1 MKLFL
6 ALALLSAVER
16 PEGGDRI
23 RLTFDAPVSFTQTV
37 TAAPPRLTLDVST
50 VQVPAALAVRAREA
64 GLTLGPGDDPGSTRF
79 TLPLPA
85 GVSATVSSKA
95 SEILVTLSEAP
106 VLLTASPV
114 DPAQG
119 GIPAA
124 DDPPDTAG
132 EGHTGSDYIIGPE
145 DQIQL
150 NVFELPELKTTTRVL
165 GDGTISLPLLGV
177 VKVTGLTSTGLEA
190 RLRDLLE
197 ARFLLNPQVTVEV
210 TEHRSSQI
218 SVIGAVE
225 KPGVYQMLGPRTVM
239 QMISEAGG
247 LSKEYGP
254 DIVILRKTA
263 SGGSERL
270 ELDLDELIT
279 RGNPEVNIAVLP
291 GDILNVPIDRPV
303 YVYVDGAVKNPG
315 QIEGKLSR
323 PVTLLQAVARAGGL
337 TERANLRGVHVLR
350 KNADGTQKRI
360 PVDLKDIR
368 KGKADDLVLE
378 EGDVV
383 VIPETFF

>member
-16 PEGGDRI
+16 SDAGDRI
-23 RLTFDAPVSFTQTV
+23 RLAFDAPVAFTQTV
-37 TAAPPRLTLDVST
+37 TAAPPRITLDVST
-50 VQVPAALAVRAREA
+50 AQVPAPLAIQAREA
-64 GLTLGPGDDPGSTRF
+64 GFTLSPGDEPGTTRF
-79 TLPLPA
+79 SLPLPA
-85 GVSATVSSKA
+85 GVSATVSSTGA
-95 SEILVTLSEAP
+95 EILVTLSEAP
-106 VLLTASPV
+106 IVLTATPV
-114 DPAQG
+114 GGAQG
-119 GIPAA
+119 GIPDAG
-124 DDPPDTAG
+124 DPGAG
-132 EGHTGSDYIIGPE
+132 TVAGADYIIGAE
-145 DQIQL
+145 DQIEV
-150 NVFELPELKTTTRVL
+150 NVFELPELKTTTRVQ

-177 VKVTGLTSTGLEA
+177 VKVAGLTSPGLEA

-197 ARFLLNPQVTVEV
+197 ARFLLNPEVAVEV
-210 TEHRSSQI
+210 KEHRSSQV
-218 SVIGAVE
+218 SVIGAVA
-225 KPGVYQMLGPRTVM
+225 KPGTYQMIGPRSVM

-254 DIVILRKTA
+254 DIVILRKA
-263 SGGSERL
+263 SSGTERL

-279 RGNPEVNIAVLP
+279 RGNPDVNIAVLP
-291 GDILNVPIDRPV
+291 GDIINVPIDRPV

-337 TERANLRGVHVLR
+337 TERANLRGAHVLR
-350 KNADGTQKRI
+350 KNADGTQKQI
-360 PVDLKDIR
+360 AVDLKDIR

>member
-1 MKLFL
+1 VKLLL
-6 ALALLSAVER
+6 ALALLSTVER
-16 PEGGDRI
+16 SADGDRI
-23 RLTFDAPVSFTQTV
+23 RLAFDAPVTFTQTL
-37 TAAPPRLTLDVST
+37 TSTPPRITLDVAT
-50 VQVPAALAVRAREA
+50 AQVPAAMAERAHEA
-64 GLTLGPGDDPGSTRF
+64 GFTVGPGDAPGITRF
-79 TLPLPA
+79 GLPLPA
-85 GVSATVSSKA
+85 GVSATVSSSG
-95 SEILVTLSEAP
+95 SEILLTLVESP
-106 VLLTASPV
+106 LLLSASPV
-114 DPAQG
+114 EGTAQG
-119 GIPAA
+119 GIPSAEDPAA
-124 DDPPDTAG
+124 GGPAG
-132 EGHTGSDYIIGPE
+132 ADYVIGPE
-145 DQIQL
+145 DQVEL

-177 VKVTGLTSTGLEA
+177 VKVAGLTAPALEG

-218 SVIGAVE
+218 SVVGAVA
-225 KPGVYQMLGPRTVM
+225 KPGTYQMIGPRTVM

-254 DIVILRKTA
+254 DIVILRKVGT
-263 SGGSERL
+263 GTERF

-279 RGNPEVNIAVLP
+279 RGNPEVNIAVKP
-291 GDILNVPIDRPV
+291 GDIINVPIDRPV

-350 KNADGTQKRI
+350 KKADGTQQRI

-368 KGKADDLVLE
+368 KGKADDPVLE